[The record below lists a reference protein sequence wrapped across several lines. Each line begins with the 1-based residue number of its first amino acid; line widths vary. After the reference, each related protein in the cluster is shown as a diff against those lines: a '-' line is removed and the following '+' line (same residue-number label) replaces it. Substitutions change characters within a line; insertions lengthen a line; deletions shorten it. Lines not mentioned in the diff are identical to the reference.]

1 MGFCEFTVKDGI
13 FVLTLDGGDGGHN
26 YLTLQ
31 SMADLKQKF
40 EEIRRRARPWS
51 KGLITTCSGGAFCH
65 GVDYGALSQP
75 TVDEL
80 SYRMAEVLRLLFEMP
95 FPTAAAVTGDVKSSL
110 ALALVMAH
118 DDTAT
123 LKEATI
129 EMPEVRDGHDN
140 LPPYVGALLRDK
152 VPYPLASSSLLLCS
166 EAMKGSRMKYW
177 DIYDGICDDKE
188 EVMKEAIHIVEV
200 RIGKIGDGRDYIT
213 TRKSFFPESWKAV
226 SQFLGDHN

>member
-13 FVLTLDGGDGGHN
+13 FVLTLDSGDGGHN

-31 SMADLKQKF
+31 SMADLKQKL
-40 EEIRRRARPWS
+40 EEIRRKARPWN

-75 TVDEL
+75 MVDEL
-80 SYRMAEVLRLLFEMP
+80 SHRMAEVLRLLFEMP
-95 FPTAAAVTGDVKSSL
+95 FPTAAAVTGDVKSSM

-123 LKEATI
+123 LKETMF
-129 EMPEVRDGHDN
+129 EMPEVRDGLGN

-152 VPYPLASSSLLLCS
+152 VSFPLVRSSLLLCS
-166 EAMKGSRMKYW
+166 EAMNGSKMAYW
-177 DIYDGICDDKE
+177 EFCEGIRDDNE
-188 EVMKEAIHIVEV
+188 AVMKEAVHIVEV
-200 RIGKIGDGRDYIT
+200 RIGKVRDGRDYIT
-213 TRKSFFPESWKAV
+213 TRKSFFPESWRAV